1 MSVRRRLLLALVVV
15 AVVGAAVA
23 APTAAREPPRAAC
36 AVCTDALDDAAAAAG
51 VALESGDSTMVVT
64 VAENGSTRW
73 TARVT
78 LASGA
83 DRLTNDSLR
92 SAVVADAMNR
102 GRPAATPE
110 AVSSRLDGDVLVVGY
125 RDTDAAEAEVGVL
138 LFTAFR
144 ASDPVGPFVGGG
156 EGTVSVGADELVVR
170 GPEGY
175 AVSGR
180 YGDAAVTADAVRWT
194 GSDAGESTIDRS
206 TVVAFVPDGAWF
218 PRVRAT
224 LARLLVGL

>member
-1 MSVRRRLLLALVVV
+1 MPARHRLLLALVLVS
-15 AVVGAAVA
+15 VVGTAVA
-23 APTAAREPPRAAC
+23 APAAAREPPRAAC
-36 AVCTDALDDAAAAAG
+36 AVCTDALDAAAAAAG
-51 VALESGDSTMVVT
+51 VTLEPGDSTMVVT

-83 DRLTNDSLR
+83 DRLANDSLR
-92 SAVVADAMNR
+92 SAVVADAMDR

-110 AVSSRLDGDVLVVGY
+110 DVSSRLDGDTLVVSY
-125 RDTDAAEAEVGVL
+125 RDTDAVESEVGVL
-138 LFTAFR
+138 LFTAFH
-144 ASDPVGPFVGGG
+144 ASDPVRPFVAGG
-156 EGTVSVGADELVVR
+156 EGTVFVGADELVVR
-170 GPEGY
+170 APEGY

-180 YGDAAVTADAVRWT
+180 YGDAAVTGDAVRWT
-194 GSDAGESTIDRS
+194 DDAAGESSIDRS
-206 TVVAFVPDGAWF
+206 TAVAFVPGGAWF